1 MCSTQFWSQCS
12 SSQQTLKGFQA
23 PSGAELEEEAEPA
36 CYDVKL
42 LFGPLLSSINSSGK
56 GGPTDV
62 PVTEV
67 MVQGRLE
74 VMILP
79 DLAVAALPQDF
90 NEVERTEKNQFS
102 LPELFPPYPHLSLT
116 YFLPYLF
123 ANRLRCRWC
132 Q

>member
-1 MCSTQFWSQCS
+1 MHLLITHYTLLISVIPTFE
-12 SSQQTLKGFQA
+12 QTLKGFQG

-56 GGPTDV
+56 GGPGDV

-90 NEVERTEKNQFS
+90 NEVECGEVICTLCVYSFYR
-102 LPELFPPYPHLSLT
+102 
-116 YFLPYLF
+116 
-123 ANRLRCRWC
+123 
-132 Q
+132 